1 MENFSDI
8 AGGGEI
14 RSAARRSLLPWIAA
28 HVLGGA
34 LLAWVAVANGYPMIF
49 ADTGGYL
56 RVGNEFHY
64 LPDRPITYGL
74 LIAPFARFLGL
85 WAIVVLQGLFASW
98 LIGEVLVA
106 VTGRRSAPILVLH
119 ISALAALSSL
129 PWFVGQI
136 MPDLFTALMALTLY
150 LLIFVPYSYLRAWT
164 MAALLAG
171 QIAMHL
177 SNIPVVAALIATG
190 GALLVWRHGWK
201 AALCAVAPALA
212 ALILA
217 LLGLCSINL
226 LVVHSFRPSQES
238 SQFLV
243 ARSFDGKIGQ
253 PVLDRICRA
262 EKWRMCDVRTFV
274 EDPARPLPGQDY
286 LWAPD
291 SPRGPLK
298 ALDPERLG
306 AEEGAFVKRVLRE
319 DPVGTVR
326 VAASGWRDQLF
337 RARAGDGM
345 IAYAPHMQVVQQ
357 IRRYLPDEVAGFEA
371 SRQNNGTLQRLAA
384 APDRAIGLLLLLL
397 APFVLWFS
405 VRRGDERMSAF
416 VIVVLM
422 TVFTNAAVCGIL
434 SGPSDRYQSRV
445 LWLVMLMG
453 LIACTRKESR
463 RENGRQFRGPEARG
477 LPVSD
482 S

>member
-1 MENFSDI
+1 MRNSSRISDCE
-8 AGGGEI
+8 GI
-14 RSAARRSLLPWIAA
+14 RSEAPGPLLPWIAA
-28 HVLGGA
+28 HALGAA
-34 LLAWVAVANGYPMIF
+34 LLAWVAVVNGFPMLF
-49 ADTGGYL
+49 ADSGGYL

-74 LIAPFARFLGL
+74 LIAPFARLFGL
-85 WAIVVLQGLFASW
+85 WAVVVLQGLFATW
-98 LIGEVLVA
+98 LIGQVLVA
-106 VTGRRSAPILVLH
+106 VTGRRSAPILTVH

-129 PWFVGQI
+129 PWFVGQM

-150 LLIFVPYSYLRAWT
+150 LLIFVPHSGSRRWA
-164 MAALLAG
+164 MAGLLAG

-177 SNIPVVAALIATG
+177 SNIPIVAALIATG
-190 GALLVWRHGWK
+190 GALLVWRGGRQAAFHG
-201 AALCAVAPALA
+201 VAPALA
-212 ALILA
+212 ALLSA

-243 ARSFDGKIGQ
+243 ARSFDGRIGQ

-262 EKWRMCDVRTFV
+262 ERWRMCEARTFV
-274 EDPARPLPGQDY
+274 EDPARLLPGQDY

-319 DPVGTVR
+319 DPVGTIR
-326 VAASGWRDQLF
+326 VAVLGWRDQLF
-337 RARAGDGM
+337 RARAADGM
-345 IAYAPHMQVVQQ
+345 IAYGPHMQVVQQ
-357 IRRYLPDEVAGFEA
+357 IRRYLPDEVSAFEA

-384 APDRAIGLLLLLL
+384 APDRAMGLLLLLL
-397 APFVLWFS
+397 APFILWYA
-405 VRRGDERMSAF
+405 VRRGDERMSAL
-416 VIVVLM
+416 VIVVLV
-422 TVFTNAAVCGIL
+422 TVLTNAAVCGIL

-445 LWLVMLMG
+445 LWLAMLMG
-453 LIACTRKESR
+453 LVACTGRSPRLKE
-463 RENGRQFRGPEARG
+463 ELQ
-477 LPVSD
+477 VQ
-482 S
+482 

>member
-1 MENFSDI
+1 MR
-8 AGGGEI
+8 G
-14 RSAARRSLLPWIAA
+14 SLLPWVAA
-28 HVLGGA
+28 HVVGAA
-34 LLAWVAVANGYPMIF
+34 LLAWVAEVNGFPMLF
-49 ADTGGYL
+49 ADSGGYL

-74 LIAPFARFLGL
+74 LIAPFARLLGL
-85 WAIVVLQGLFASW
+85 WAVVVLQGLFTSW
-98 LIGEVLVA
+98 LISEVLVA
-106 VTGRRSAPILVLH
+106 VTGRRSVPVLVLH

-150 LLIFVPYSYLRAWT
+150 LLIFVPHSHLRGWT
-164 MAALLAG
+164 MATLLAG

-177 SNIPVVAALIATG
+177 SNIPIVAALIATG
-190 GALLVWRHGWK
+190 GALLMWRGGWRGALHG
-201 AALCAVAPALA
+201 VAPALA
-212 ALILA
+212 ALLLA
-217 LLGLCSINL
+217 LLGLCSINF

-243 ARSFDGKIGQ
+243 ARSFDGGIGQ

-262 EKWRMCDVRTFV
+262 EKWRMCEVRTFV
-274 EDPARPLPGQDY
+274 RDPARALPGQDY

-298 ALDPERLG
+298 ALNPERLG
-306 AEEGAFVKRVLRE
+306 AEEGAFVRRVLRE
-319 DPVGTVR
+319 DPVGTAR
-326 VAASGWRDQLF
+326 VAVLGWRDQLF
-337 RARAGDGM
+337 RARAADGM

-357 IRRYLPDEVAGFEA
+357 IRRYFPDEVAAFEA

-384 APDRAIGLLLLLL
+384 APDRAVGLLLLLL
-397 APFVLWFS
+397 APLVLWYA
-405 VRRGDERMSAF
+405 VRRGDERMSAL
-416 VIVVLM
+416 VIVVLV

-453 LIACTRKESR
+453 LIACTGRDPRFTKEP
-463 RENGRQFRGPEARG
+463 QFR
-477 LPVSD
+477 
-482 S
+482 